1 MNDDDKGE
9 KKKKK
14 KGEDNKFPFDI
25 DFDNIDVD
33 EIKKNLSPFFES
45 SPFGKIIDEML
56 RKFTSSFVEGMDI
69 NKFENLK
76 KSPFVYGF
84 KFGLGPDG
92 KPRVS
97 QFGNIKQDEWGKLEG
112 NDIREPLI
120 DVFKEKTTVR
130 VIAEVP
136 GIGKGDVKLTGKENS
151 LTIKAFSETRKYEKT
166 VALPVPVDIKT
177 AKAKYKNGVLEVIID
192 RIYKEKDEGIDI
204 DVE

>member
-14 KGEDNKFPFDI
+14 GEDNNFPFDI
-25 DFDNIDVD
+25 NFDDINID

-56 RKFTSSFVEGMDI
+56 KKITSSFVEGMDI
-69 NKFENLK
+69 SKFEDLK

-84 KFGLGPDG
+84 KFGIGPDG
-92 KPRVS
+92 KPRVN

-112 NDIREPLI
+112 NDVREPLI

-177 AKAKYKNGVLEVIID
+177 ARAKYNNGVLEVIID
-192 RIYKEKDEGIDI
+192 RMNKEKEDGIDI

>member
-9 KKKKK
+9 KKKK

-25 DFDNIDVD
+25 DFDNIDID
-33 EIKKNLSPFFES
+33 EIKKNLSPFLES

-69 NKFENLK
+69 SKFEDLK

-130 VIAEVP
+130 IIAEVP

-177 AKAKYKNGVLEVIID
+177 AKAKYNNGVLEVVID
-192 RIYKEKDEGIDI
+192 RIYKEKDDGIDI